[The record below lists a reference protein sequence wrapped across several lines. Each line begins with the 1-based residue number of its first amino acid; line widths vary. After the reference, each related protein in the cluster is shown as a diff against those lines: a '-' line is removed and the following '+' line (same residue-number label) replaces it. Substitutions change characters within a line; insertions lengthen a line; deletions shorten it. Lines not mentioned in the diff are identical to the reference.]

1 MFDGVCHGMPRT
13 LRWGPYR
20 PALDVRRRCSHALSG
35 MAAPIAP
42 ATPQCTMRVPRYP
55 LYRRTIR
62 AMVCF
67 RWSAEMTDYTSPS
80 RTVAMGMVFDRKN
93 HHAVHS
99 GEPSPGD
106 PGGNRTPNTQ
116 FRRLMLYPLSYRAIP
131 FSIAQEILSM
141 QFSPYH
147 RLRFSLLP

>member
-1 MFDGVCHGMPRT
+1 
-13 LRWGPYR
+13 
-20 PALDVRRRCSHALSG
+20 
-35 MAAPIAP
+35 
-42 ATPQCTMRVPRYP
+42 
-55 LYRRTIR
+55 
-62 AMVCF
+62 MVCF
-67 RWSAEMTDYTSPS
+67 RWSTEMTDYTSPS

-99 GEPSPGD
+99 GEPSSGD

-131 FSIAQEILSM
+131 LSIAQEILSM